1 VLVDVEA
8 ADIDEFLGGSARWD
22 GGKGGGWTIGG
33 VELEVEF
40 LVDLEE
46 TGKGR
51 RMAVLQGRAKKK
63 LLGLAHLSSVRERG
77 EAESGATKRTTYHEI
92 D

>member
-1 VLVDVEA
+1 MGGGREMLVDVEV
-8 ADIDEFLGGSARWD
+8 ADIDEFLGGPPRWD
-22 GGKGGGWTIGG
+22 GGKSGGWTIGG

-51 RMAVLQGRAKKK
+51 RMAALQGRAEKIV
-63 LLGLAHLSSVRERG
+63 GSGPSVRARG
-77 EAESGATKRTTYHEI
+77 EAERGATKPTTYH
-92 D
+92 